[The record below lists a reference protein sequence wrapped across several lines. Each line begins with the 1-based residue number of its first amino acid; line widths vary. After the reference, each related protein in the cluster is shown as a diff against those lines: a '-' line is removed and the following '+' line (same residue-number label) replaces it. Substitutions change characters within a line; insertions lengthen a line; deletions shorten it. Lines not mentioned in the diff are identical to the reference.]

1 MSDAKYTNHVI
12 EVLDDCLTNLHYNG
26 ISEIICYGLGNL
38 SENKQARYQLG
49 LLLCLRKYYDDTPVY
64 VYDPVFSSEE
74 KKILQYFGL
83 QIINRNEEGKRVLK
97 HKTTLMY
104 MPHCSHHLTNNFLYT
119 NWGNQLRHCILL
131 SNSFGDIVCDY
142 RETPRLRKFLPEI
155 RYLHDIAPYV
165 TEIKL
170 KNLFEYDSAFSSQSV
185 HFFTKKKL
193 RRVPIDFW
201 QNREEPQYLKTYEN
215 LCPDCSDCIQE
226 EKLKKKK
233 TKKKKVSSKK
243 N

>member
-1 MSDAKYTNHVI
+1 MKESSEFILVTHRRRKSGKSLCKPQFATELRKDTEENSQKFDYELYNRIIKKIHKVIMPSMSDAKYTNHVI

-83 QIINRNEEGKRVLK
+83 QIINRNEE
-97 HKTTLMY
+97 
-104 MPHCSHHLTNNFLYT
+104 
-119 NWGNQLRHCILL
+119 
-131 SNSFGDIVCDY
+131 
-142 RETPRLRKFLPEI
+142 
-155 RYLHDIAPYV
+155 
-165 TEIKL
+165 EIKL

-201 QNREEPQYLKTYEN
+201 KNREEPQYLKTYEN

-233 TKKKKVSSKK
+233 TKKKKNAIK
-243 N
+243 NEQ